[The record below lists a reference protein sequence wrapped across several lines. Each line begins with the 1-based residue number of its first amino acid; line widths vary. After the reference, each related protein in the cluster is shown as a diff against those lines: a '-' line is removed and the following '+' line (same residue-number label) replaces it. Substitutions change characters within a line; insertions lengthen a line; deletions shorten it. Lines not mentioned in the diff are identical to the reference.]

1 MIVVKNSN
9 TFLKHDP
16 IKAECFG
23 GMGGGHF
30 PEISSLMLDL
40 FTSVSQWMPDLT
52 PPDRS
57 KLADATGKKHQL

>member
-1 MIVVKNSN
+1 MLWGN
-9 TFLKHDP
+9 
-16 IKAECFG
+16 G
-23 GMGGGHF
+23 GGGHF

-57 KLADATGKKHQL
+57 KLADATGKKHPGR